1 MILIMDGISSLI
13 CHFFFEFI
21 HLSLIFFSL
30 YLHSGLPAKLPRTS
44 ESLFKFY
51 DDLIRAFWTQK

>member
-13 CHFFFEFI
+13 CHFFSEFI

-30 YLHSGLPAKLPRTS
+30 YLHSGLPLCLEQVKA
-44 ESLFKFY
+44 SLKFY
-51 DDLIRAFWTQK
+51 DDLTRAFRTQK